1 MKKEER
7 KNVSKKIIKKAKGIT
22 LISLVITIIILLILA
37 GVTLSLTLGDNGI
50 ITQAQKAKEAQEIAA
65 IKEDFQLAILDKEL
79 EKGGTGLTKEELEE
93 IAGNYGEL
101 QEDGNTI
108 KTDEGYE
115 IKIDEI
121 YKPGGGTGGDA
132 ATDEELAALQEKIEE
147 LEQTV
152 EELTNT
158 KTELEGTI
166 EDLNGQLEQAGED
179 KTALQEQIEN
189 LQGQVDSLNKTKE
202 QLEATISDL
211 NTQIADL
218 KAKQSTGNATVA
230 QVLQGATFS
239 NSTSVGLTG
248 EMPNRGAIN
257 QTLNAGGSYTIPAG
271 YHNGS
276 GKITVN
282 SLASQTAANAGAGQI
297 LSGYTA
303 WVNGNKITGNMTNR
317 GALNW
322 NPSGSSTYTVP
333 AGYYSG
339 GTLNSSG
346 AYNAG
351 VSAADNRV
359 NTNSASYK
367 NGYNAGYSAGNANFP
382 WRTFTV
388 RAYGEGT
395 GTKRNPDVWT
405 FTAPAN
411 GIYLIVGA
419 SSGTGDKVERYAN
432 ITVNGTVYL
441 SNHINSVNGSATQ
454 DLATRHHHH
463 TVIAYMNK
471 GATATIN
478 VYSNYNAAT
487 SYYVLQIS

>member
-1 MKKEER
+1 MRKEIR
-7 KNVSKKIIKKAKGIT
+7 KNNQMQTKNVKNTIKRISKKAKGIT

-50 ITQAQKAKEAQEIAA
+50 ITQAQKAKEAQELAA
-65 IKEDFQLAILDKEL
+65 IKEDLQLAILDKEL

-132 ATDEELAALQEKIEE
+132 ATDEELAALLEKIKE

-152 EELTNT
+152 EDLTNT

-166 EDLNGQLEQAGED
+166 EDLNGQLEQVGED
-179 KTALQEQIEN
+179 KTALEEQIEN
-189 LQGQVDSLNKTKE
+189 LQGQVDTLNKTIE
-202 QLEATISDL
+202 QQESTINDL
-211 NTQIADL
+211 NTQIASL
-218 KAKQSTGNATVA
+218 KDKQAKGTAVA
-230 QVLQGATFS
+230 AEVLEGKTFS
-239 NSTSVGLTG
+239 NSSNIEIPG
-248 EMPNRGAIN
+248 EMPNRGTIN

-276 GKITVN
+276 GKVTVN
-282 SLASQTAANAGAGQI
+282 SLASQTDANAGAGQI

-303 WVNGNKITGNMTNR
+303 WVKGSKITGTMANR
-317 GALNW
+317 GAW
-322 NPSGSSTYTVP
+322 SSTPTGSGSVTIP
-333 AGYYSG
+333 AGYHNGSG
-339 GTLNSSG
+339 KVDTTT
-346 AYNAG
+346 
-351 VSAADNRV
+351 V
-359 NTNSASYK
+359 YK

-478 VYSNYNAAT
+478 VYSNYNVAT